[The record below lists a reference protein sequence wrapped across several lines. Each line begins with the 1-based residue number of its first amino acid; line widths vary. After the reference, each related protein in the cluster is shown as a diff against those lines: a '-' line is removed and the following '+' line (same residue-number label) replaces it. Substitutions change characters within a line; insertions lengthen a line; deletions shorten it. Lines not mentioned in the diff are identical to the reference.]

1 MDEDQLKQQLI
12 NPYYAIN
19 FNPDFSTEHAPIVSE
34 SQWVIANVRLID
46 ELGSEKWLQ
55 RLLAAL
61 QGDYPGNR
69 DEAAQGG
76 YHGSGTNGP

>member
-19 FNPDFSTEHAPIVSE
+19 FDPDFATEHTPIVST
-34 SQWVIANVRLID
+34 SQWVKANVRLIG
-46 ELGSEKWLQ
+46 ELGSEEWLE

-61 QGDYPGNR
+61 QGDYTCNPDGPSDPGVADRR
-69 DEAAQGG
+69 D
-76 YHGSGTNGP
+76 